1 MRPADR
7 TGYSATTLEA
17 QALRGG
23 RVRIRQSSLLALP
36 ALVVLVLF
44 SVFPL
49 LAVVRYATWRWS
61 GTAEPVS
68 VGLANLVRLVSDAAL
83 WQSLATTVLFALLAL
98 PAFLTLSVVIALA
111 IEGLPLERPI
121 KALLFLPGL
130 ITVGGSAIAWYLLYN
145 PDFGLVVELS
155 GLALPWTTA
164 PWAAL
169 LFVVLFTLWQ
179 QTGYGVLVTSAAL
192 RGIPREVKEAA
203 RIDGASEGQVRLLV
217 TLPLLRPTLL
227 FLTVVGTVFALQSY
241 TAVYLL
247 TRGGPFGATRV
258 LGYYLYETAF
268 ERFELG
274 YGAAI
279 TLFVL
284 LVTLVVALMQARLLA
299 RGSGVEGHA

>member
-1 MRPADR
+1 VRVPQ
-7 TGYSATTLEA
+7 SA
-17 QALRGG
+17 
-23 RVRIRQSSLLALP
+23 LLAFP
-36 ALVVLVLF
+36 ALIVFGLF

-49 LAVVRYATWRWS
+49 LAVMRYATWRWS
-61 GTAEPVS
+61 GTTEPVP
-68 VGLANLVRLVSDAAL
+68 VGLANLTRLVSDSAL
-83 WQSLATTVLFALLAL
+83 WQSLGTTVLFALLAL

-111 IEGLPLERPI
+111 IEGVRLERFI

-145 PDFGLVVELS
+145 PDFGLIFELS
-155 GLALPWTTA
+155 GIALPWTTA

-179 QTGYGVLVTSAAL
+179 QTGYGVLVTSASL

-203 RIDGASEGQVRLLV
+203 RMDGASEQQVRLLI

-258 LGYYLYETAF
+258 LGYFLYETAF

-279 TLFVL
+279 TLFVM
-284 LVTLVVALMQARLLA
+284 LVTLMVAFVQARLLA
-299 RGSGVEGHA
+299 RRSGVEGHV

>member
-1 MRPADR
+1 MAP
-7 TGYSATTLEA
+7 
-17 QALRGG
+17 
-23 RVRIRQSSLLALP
+23 LALP
-36 ALVVLVLF
+36 ALAVLVGF
-44 SVFPL
+44 SIFPL
-49 LAVVRYATWRWS
+49 LAVMRYATWRWS
-61 GTAEPVS
+61 GVTEPVP
-68 VGLANLVRLVSDAAL
+68 VGLANLARLASDAAL
-83 WQSLATTVLFALLAL
+83 WRSLGTTLLFAALAL
-98 PAFLTLSVVIALA
+98 PPFLVLSVVIAMA
-111 IEGLPLERPI
+111 IEGLRLERLI

-145 PDFGLVVELS
+145 PDFGLIVELS

-169 LFVVLFTLWQ
+169 VFVVLFTLWQ
-179 QTGYGVLVTSAAL
+179 QTGYGVLVASASL

-203 RIDGASEGQVRLLV
+203 RMDGATEQQVRLLI

-247 TRGGPFGATRV
+247 TRGGPFGSTRV

-279 TLFVL
+279 TLFVM
-284 LVTLVVALMQARLLA
+284 LVTLAVAWAQAKLLA
-299 RGSGVEGHA
+299 RRSSMDGHT